1 MRRLVSLLGM
11 PQHRFASIHVVG
23 TNGKSSVTR
32 YAAALLEA
40 GGVRSG
46 AYLSPHFERWTER
59 VTVGT
64 EEIDPEAFA
73 GAVERAA
80 QAAEAVNR
88 TLDEGD
94 AVTQFELVTAAAFVA
109 LASARVQ
116 VAVIEAGLG
125 GRLDATNV
133 IPSKVTALTSISL
146 EHTDLLGDTEAEIA
160 REKLAVLRRHSTLV
174 LGRVS
179 TEIEELAE
187 QVSAERSA
195 RLIRPLGQGVPEE
208 TAIYGTELQGPP
220 LGGFLKNN
228 FAVASA
234 AVEAITGPVDASL
247 GAAVQSHL
255 QLPGVLELIDD
266 TPPLI
271 LDAAHNPGGA
281 KALAEALPAIAQ
293 GRPVVACIA
302 MLEGK
307 DIQGFAQA
315 LSPALSAVVCT
326 QLPDHAFVG
335 AGRPGSHSVE
345 AGALAAAFDR
355 AGASTVVTVPEP
367 EAALA
372 HARRLAGDASG
383 LALATGTHY
392 LLPYIWT
399 GRPAQNSSR

>member
-1 MRRLVSLLGM
+1 M
-11 PQHRFASIHVVG
+11 
-23 TNGKSSVTR
+23 
-32 YAAALLEA
+32 
-40 GGVRSG
+40 RSG

-64 EEIDPEAFA
+64 DEIDPEAFA
-73 GAVERAA
+73 GAIERAA

-94 AVTQFELVTAAAFVA
+94 AVTQFELVTAAAFVV
-109 LASARVQ
+109 LASVRVE

-187 QVSAERSA
+187 QVSAECSA
-195 RLIRPLGQGVPEE
+195 RLIRAVDQGVPDE
-208 TAIYGTELQGPP
+208 ASIYRTERAGP
-220 LGGFLKNN
+220 LSESFREDN

-234 AVEAITGPVDASL
+234 AVEAITGPLDAAL

-255 QLPGVLELIDD
+255 HLPGILELIDD

-281 KALAEALPAIAQ
+281 KALAEALPAIAR
-293 GRPVVACIA
+293 GRPVIACIA

-335 AGRPGSHSVE
+335 AGRPGSHGVE
-345 AGALAAAFDR
+345 AGALASAFDR

-372 HARRLAGDASG
+372 HARRLAVDASG

>member
-1 MRRLVSLLGM
+1 M
-11 PQHRFASIHVVG
+11 
-23 TNGKSSVTR
+23 
-32 YAAALLEA
+32 
-40 GGVRSG
+40 
-46 AYLSPHFERWTER
+46 
-59 VTVGT
+59 
-64 EEIDPEAFA
+64 
-73 GAVERAA
+73 
-80 QAAEAVNR
+80 
-88 TLDEGD
+88 
-94 AVTQFELVTAAAFVA
+94 
-109 LASARVQ
+109 
-116 VAVIEAGLG
+116 IEAGLG

-146 EHTDLLGDTEAEIA
+146 EHTELLGDTEAEIA

-174 LGRVS
+174 LGTGS

-187 QVSAERSA
+187 RVAAERAATLVGSTT
-195 RLIRPLGQGVPEE
+195 PE
-208 TAIYGTELQGPP
+208 TGIGTDAPP
-220 LGGFLKNN
+220 LKLHN

-234 AVEAITGPVDASL
+234 AVRRSPSTPDAPS
-247 GAAVQSHL
+247 V
-255 QLPGVLELIDD
+255 LPFSPASSSRASSSSSTTPHPWSS
-266 TPPLI
+266 TPPTTP
-271 LDAAHNPGGA
+271 AAPRRSPKPSRHR
-281 KALAEALPAIAQ
+281 Q

-326 QLPDHAFVG
+326 QLPDQAFVG

-355 AGASTVVTVPEP
+355 AGASAVVTVPEP